1 MRGFEICYGTKEIC
15 KRARRKKQFKC
26 FLRQNISRVTLIARR
41 RVYISSVFR
50 FWYRCL
56 NAGLYSFVNYWCIF
70 QGLAK
75 TCTIRVRLV
84 ERDIGFYRTLLVY
97 LLSAWEMMFFA
108 STRCNTGLKHNKSKK
123 FKLFLKLL

>member
-1 MRGFEICYGTKEIC
+1 MFGHRGFEICYGTKEIC

-56 NAGLYSFVNYWCIF
+56 NAGLYSFVFPRIGENLYDKGATRRTRH
-70 QGLAK
+70 QVLSHALGLFVK
-75 TCTIRVRLV
+75 CMGNDVFRQHSV
-84 ERDIGFYRTLLVY
+84 
-97 LLSAWEMMFFA
+97 
-108 STRCNTGLKHNKSKK
+108 
-123 FKLFLKLL
+123 